1 MRLYFSIV
9 LASLA
14 AYALLFS
21 PSDQQ
26 HLEACETSGRSPQEC
41 ALTVLGR

>member
-9 LASLA
+9 LISLA

-21 PSDQQ
+21 PQDQR
-26 HLEACETSGRSPQEC
+26 LIRACQETSQNPQEC
-41 ALTVLGR
+41 RLSVLGR